1 MIGTYR
7 SWPTDA
13 GIRPGSVLRKTES
26 SDVAAGSIPGRRS
39 AIAMTEP
46 EDAQLTGMT
55 RSLHRR
61 LLALNLKPVASAPAQ
76 HVAALKVA

>member
-1 MIGTYR
+1 MIGTHR

-13 GIRPGSVLRKTES
+13 GIRQGSVLRKAEP
-26 SDVAAGSIPGRRS
+26 SDIAAGSISGRRS

-61 LLALNLKPVASAPAQ
+61 LLALNLKPVASVAVK
-76 HVAALKVA
+76 HVATLKVA

>member
-7 SWPTDA
+7 SWRTDS
-13 GIRPGSVLRKTES
+13 GIRHGSVLRRAES
-26 SDVAAGSIPGRRS
+26 TDMVADSITGRRS

-55 RSLHRR
+55 RSLSRR
-61 LLALNLKPVASAPAQ
+61 LLALNLKPVASAPSQ
-76 HVAALKVA
+76 QIAALKVA

>member
-7 SWPTDA
+7 SWRTDA

-26 SDVAAGSIPGRRS
+26 MDMVAGSIPGRRS

-55 RSLHRR
+55 RSLNRR
-61 LLALNLKPVASAPAQ
+61 LLALNLKPVASAPSQ
-76 HVAALKVA
+76 QVAALKVA